1 MIKVWVEEEYGY
13 ADYIWNAP
21 FETENEITEW
31 WNALDKSVIN
41 GLVFG
46 DYGVENMSVPER
58 RLKAYKEFFGG
69 TWEKIEELPA
79 RETLDAYMHIH
90 EDHDS
95 NFNMLDKENIVD

>member
-13 ADYIWNAP
+13 ADYIWYAP
-21 FETENEITEW
+21 FETGEEITEW

-41 GLVFG
+41 
-46 DYGVENMSVPER
+46 VPER
-58 RLKAYKEFFGG
+58 RLNAYKEFFGG